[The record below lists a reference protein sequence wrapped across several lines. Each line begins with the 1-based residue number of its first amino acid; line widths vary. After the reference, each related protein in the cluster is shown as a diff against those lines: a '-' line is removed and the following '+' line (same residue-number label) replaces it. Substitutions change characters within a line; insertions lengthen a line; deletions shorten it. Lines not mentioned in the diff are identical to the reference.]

1 MQILFFSLMYLI
13 PAIIFIFFAGMVYG
27 HNRKSWKHITCSLFF
42 LSSSLWFFGVFTSCL
57 IYPKYFDHIV
67 VYWING
73 SIAISALL
81 SLHLFLI
88 NANMYKTKNGKLFKL
103 LFIPGII
110 GIATIPFDSWM
121 LKGFDENALD
131 PMFIPGPGLV
141 LLWIVDFAYLAVNLF
156 LAVKEMKKGN
166 QAAKLWFK
174 GMLSF
179 FVWTITM
186 LVGSILLQHTEFD
199 FITFFIPHGS
209 LFWAYAIF
217 LSMAKYDYL
226 SSYEKRYNI
235 LFQRSPLGILLM
247 DEEGIVHEAS
257 PQVANYLGV
266 SNEELIQHSILT
278 FLNGV
283 DKERFI
289 KAHQT
294 FFQNRI
300 RFTNEE
306 ISFVNKKGEET
317 ILSFDSD
324 FILLEGKTLQFVMV
338 KDVTEAKNKG
348 KREYYLAYHD
358 ILTGLS
364 NRAAFEIK
372 IQELI
377 SRKEMFDLVLL
388 DLNKLKQINDTLG
401 HQAGDH
407 AIRYLATI
415 LQEAAGT
422 EHHTARLGGDEFVL
436 LLTIDKTESIIKQI
450 RKQLAIPMKLSNSEQ
465 MTLSASIGISRY
477 PLDGEIMDELYS
489 VADKRMYEEKHG
501 VKLRK

>member
-1 MQILFFSLMYLI
+1 MYLI
-13 PAIIFIFFAGMVYG
+13 PATIFIFLAGMVYS
-27 HNRKSWKHITCSLFF
+27 HNRHSSKHMTCSLLF
-42 LSSSLWFFGVFTSCL
+42 LSSSLWFSGVFTASL
-57 IYPKYFDHIV
+57 IFPKYINEIV

-73 SIAISALL
+73 SIAIGALL
-81 SLHLFLI
+81 SLHLILM
-88 NANMYKTKNGKLFKL
+88 NANMYKGKNGKFFKL
-103 LFIPGII
+103 LFIPGIVM
-110 GIATIPFDSWM
+110 IATIPIDSWM
-121 LKGFDENALD
+121 LKEVENS
-131 PMFIPGPGLV
+131 FIPGPGLII
-141 LLWIVDFAYLAVNLF
+141 LWIVDFAYLAVNLF

-166 QAAKLWFK
+166 QAAKLWFR

-186 LVGSILLQHTEFD
+186 LVGSILLQHTKFN
-199 FITFFIPHGS
+199 FITFLIPHGS

-247 DEEGIVHEAS
+247 DEDAIVHEAS
-257 PQVANYLGV
+257 PQVSNYLGV
-266 SNEELIQHSILT
+266 SNKELIQNSILT
-278 FLNGV
+278 FLSGV
-283 DKERFI
+283 DKETFI

-294 FFQNRI
+294 FFQKRI
-300 RFTNEE
+300 RLTNEE
-306 ISFVNKKGEET
+306 LTFVNKEGQEI

-324 FILLEGKTLQFVMV
+324 FILLEGKTLQFVIV
-338 KDVTEAKNKG
+338 KDVTEARNKV
-348 KREYYLAYHD
+348 KHENYLAYHD
-358 ILTGLS
+358 TLTGLS
-364 NRAAFEIK
+364 NRAAFEMK

-388 DLNKLKQINDTLG
+388 DLNKLKKINDTLG

-415 LQEAAGT
+415 LQEAAGN

-450 RKQLAIPMKLSNSEQ
+450 RKQLAIPMKRSDSEQ
-465 MTLSASIGISRY
+465 ITLSASIGISRY

-489 VADKRMYEEKHG
+489 VADKRMYEEKNG

>member
-1 MQILFFSLMYLI
+1 LQILFFSIMYLI
-13 PAIIFIFFAGMVYG
+13 PAIIFIFLAGMVYG
-27 HNRKSWKHITCSLFF
+27 HNRKCRKHITCSLFF
-42 LSSSLWFFGVFTSCL
+42 LTSSLWFFGVFTSCL
-57 IYPKYFDHIV
+57 IYPKYLDHIV

-73 SIAISALL
+73 SIAVSALL

-88 NANMYKTKNGKLFKL
+88 NANMYKMKNGKFFKL
-103 LFIPGII
+103 LFIPGIV
-110 GIATIPFDSWM
+110 GIAMIPFDSWM
-121 LKGFDENALD
+121 LKGFDKTSLE
-131 PMFIPGPGLV
+131 PMIIAGPGLI
-141 LLWIVDFAYLAVNLF
+141 LLWIIDFAYLIINLF
-156 LAVKEMKKGN
+156 LTVREMKKGN
-166 QAAKLWFK
+166 QAAALWFK
-174 GMLSF
+174 GMILF
-179 FVWTITM
+179 FVWTLTM
-186 LVGSILLQHTEFD
+186 LVGSILLQNTKFS
-199 FITFFIPHGS
+199 FITFLIPHGS

-247 DEEGIVHEAS
+247 DEDAIVHEAS

-266 SNEELIQHSILT
+266 SNKELIQNSILT
-278 FLNGV
+278 FLYGI

-300 RFTNEE
+300 RLTNEE
-306 ISFVNKKGEET
+306 LSFINKTWEEI

-324 FILLEGKTLQFVMV
+324 FISLEGKTLQFVMV
-338 KDVTEAKNKG
+338 KDVTEAKNKV

-377 SRKEMFDLVLL
+377 SKKEMFDLVLL
-388 DLNKLKQINDTLG
+388 DLNKLKKINDTLG

-422 EHHTARLGGDEFVL
+422 EQHTARLGGDEFVL
-436 LLTIDKTESIIKQI
+436 LLNIDKTESIIKQI
-450 RKQLAIPMKLSNSEQ
+450 RKQLAIPMKLSTSEQ
-465 MTLSASIGISRY
+465 MTLSASIGVSRY

-489 VADKRMYEEKHG
+489 VADKRMYEEKHD
-501 VKLRK
+501 VKLRG